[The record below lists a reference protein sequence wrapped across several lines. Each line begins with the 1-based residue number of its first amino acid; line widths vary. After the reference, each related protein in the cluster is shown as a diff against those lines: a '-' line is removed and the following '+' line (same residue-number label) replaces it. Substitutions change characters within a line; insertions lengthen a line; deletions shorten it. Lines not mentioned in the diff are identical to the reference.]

1 MSVLQAIVLGFVQ
14 GLTEFLPV
22 SSSGHL
28 ILVPEFLNWP
38 LQDLAFD
45 VVVHLGTLVAVLIV
59 LRRDIKKLLLAF
71 VSNKPSA
78 ERSLAW
84 MLIVATIPVL
94 VVGYFAS
101 DLIESTLRTPIV
113 VVISLVLWAI
123 VLGIADWF
131 SVKKGST
138 SVSLSTKGQ
147 AYACRSRATKIQQ
160 IKWWQAIVIGLA
172 QILALIPGTSRS
184 GITITAGLFSG
195 IDRATA
201 ARWSFLLSVP
211 AIAAAGTKSLLDL
224 STGSATIE
232 FAPLFAGFIMAMLS
246 GMLAIR
252 FLLALISR
260 ISYWPFVFYRILLA
274 GVVVLILVM

>member
-1 MSVLQAIVLGFVQ
+1 MNVLQAIVLGVIQ
-14 GLTEFLPV
+14 GVTEFLPV

-28 ILVPEFLNWP
+28 ILFPEFFNWS

-45 VVVHLGTLVAVLIV
+45 AVIHLGTLVAVLIV
-59 LRRDIKKLLLAF
+59 LRRDIKKLFRAF
-71 VSNKPSA
+71 ISNKPSA

-84 MLIVATIPVL
+84 MIIVATIPVL
-94 VVGYFAS
+94 FVGYFAA
-101 DLIESTLRTPIV
+101 DIIEGTLRTPLV
-113 VVISLVLWAI
+113 VGISLAFWAI
-123 VLGIADWF
+123 VLGVAD
-131 SVKKGST
+131 V
-138 SVSLSTKGQ
+138 VSKRTKPIN
-147 AYACRSRATKIQQ
+147 KIQD

-211 AIAAAGTKSLLDL
+211 AIAAAGSKSLLDL
-224 STGSATIE
+224 STGSATVE
-232 FAPLFAGFIMAMLS
+232 FAPLFVGFIMAMLS
-246 GMLAIR
+246 GMLAII

-260 ISYWPFVFYRILLA
+260 ISY
-274 GVVVLILVM
+274 

>member
-1 MSVLQAIVLGFVQ
+1 MTILQALVLGFIQ
-14 GLTEFLPV
+14 GITEFLPV

-45 VVVHLGTLVAVLIV
+45 VVVHLGTLVAVLVI
-59 LRRDIKKLLLAF
+59 LRRDIKKLIRAF
-71 VSNKPSA
+71 LSNKPCP

-84 MLIVATIPVL
+84 MIIVATIPVL
-94 VVGYFAS
+94 AVAYFAS
-101 DLIESTLRTPIV
+101 DLIESSLRTPIV
-113 VVISLVLWAI
+113 VAISLAVWAM
-123 VLGIADWF
+123 VLGVADWF
-131 SVKKGST
+131 SSHPTCWGRAKTGT
-138 SVSLSTKGQ
+138 SSV
-147 AYACRSRATKIQQ
+147 RKITE

-172 QILALIPGTSRS
+172 QVIALIPGTSRS

-211 AIAAAGTKSLLDL
+211 AIAAAGSKSLLDL

-232 FAPLFAGFIMAMLS
+232 FAPLFVGFIMAMFS
-246 GMLAIR
+246 GMLAIK
-252 FLLALISR
+252 FLLALVSR

-274 GVVVLILVM
+274 CVVLAFLVM